1 MGSTVSVDAGAGPNL
16 SSTANRQTGV
26 RSGKRDRRIVAAAGP
41 THGSVSRCLAGPMFK
56 PGTLCPCDQTYP
68 IDKVP
73 GGVDLSGV
81 FVACGS
87 IWRPPNQAGVPV
99 GDVAVLETQFRAHR
113 GGRLLS
119 HDARRASRSGST
131 INTLSRPILIQPRSA
146 KFDSAFETVSRVT
159 PANWPSSI

>member
-73 GGVDLSGV
+73 GGVDLSGY
-81 FVACGS
+81 S
-87 IWRPPNQAGVPV
+87 WRAAPY
-99 GDVAVLETQFRAHR
+99 GD
-113 GGRLLS
+113 
-119 HDARRASRSGST
+119 RRTRQVYRSGMWQFSKP
-131 INTLSRPILIQPRSA
+131 NSVP
-146 KFDSAFETVSRVT
+146 TVMAAS
-159 PANWPSSI
+159 